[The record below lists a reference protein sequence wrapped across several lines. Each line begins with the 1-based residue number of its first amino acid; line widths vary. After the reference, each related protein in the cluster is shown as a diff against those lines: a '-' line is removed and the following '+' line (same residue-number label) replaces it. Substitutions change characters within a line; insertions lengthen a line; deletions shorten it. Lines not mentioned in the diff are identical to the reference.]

1 MDECNE
7 KDRYNLGYVISPDG
21 KITYKLP
28 DYYTPGPGFSGFNSY
43 YNEKMKSMGE
53 SKIVCQVSKDKIKKE

>member
-7 KDRYNLGYVISPDG
+7 KDRYNL
-21 KITYKLP
+21 
-28 DYYTPGPGFSGFNSY
+28 GPGFSGFNSY
-43 YNEKMKSMGE
+43 YNEKMKSIGE